1 MNPFIIRME
10 FPTLKSFENSYNYFS
25 IIYDSFLTSCVSLFS
40 FHPAQINPSIESIK
54 QAMPDLY
61 CQTCKYFVKTNHN
74 FRRKKE
80 TTLLKIFKESLY

>member
-1 MNPFIIRME
+1 MNPLIIRME
-10 FPTLKSFENSYNYFS
+10 CPTLKSFENAYNYFS

-61 CQTCKYFVKTNHN
+61 CQTYTFFVKKKHN
-74 FRRKKE
+74 FRIKK